1 MQGGLGITV
10 LSCWGDEM
18 SPFLLSRV
26 PGAVND
32 SYTCA
37 GRGSD
42 GFMAAGGESEPF
54 QLFDEYLL
62 IVKCLLVWKSLVVP
76 SFVLRVER

>member
-1 MQGGLGITV
+1 
-10 LSCWGDEM
+10 
-18 SPFLLSRV
+18 
-26 PGAVND
+26 
-32 SYTCA
+32 
-37 GRGSD
+37 
-42 GFMAAGGESEPF
+42 MATRGESEPF

>member
-1 MQGGLGITV
+1 
-10 LSCWGDEM
+10 M

-26 PGAVND
+26 PGAIIA

-37 GRGSD
+37 GGDSD
-42 GFMAAGGESEPF
+42 GFMATRGESEPF
-54 QLFDEYLL
+54 HLFDEYLL